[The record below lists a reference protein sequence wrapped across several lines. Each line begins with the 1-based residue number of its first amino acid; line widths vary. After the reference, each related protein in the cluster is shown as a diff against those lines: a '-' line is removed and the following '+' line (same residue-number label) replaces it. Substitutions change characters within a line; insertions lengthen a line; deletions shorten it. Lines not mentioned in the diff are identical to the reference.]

1 MLTVRMIALLA
12 VAACSRYAYA
22 QAIPAA
28 SGPGS
33 YVAVGVGFSS
43 YQADYGQRWIDG
55 GVAFVDVHPTWR
67 YGIEGEARML
77 KYHIAEGVKES
88 TYLAGPIVYL
98 RPRSFRPYAKFL
110 IGEGKIDLPFG
121 YGHGSF
127 LAYAPG
133 VGIDYLLSDRI
144 SIRAI
149 DLEYQQWP
157 QFKFGAL
164 HPYGVSA
171 AIVIRLNKV
180 SRYPR

>member
-1 MLTVRMIALLA
+1 MLTIRMIALLA
-12 VAACSRYAYA
+12 VAACSRNVCA
-22 QAIPAA
+22 QATPAA

-33 YVAVGVGFSS
+33 YVSAGVGFSS

-77 KYHIAEGVKES
+77 NYHTAEGVKES
-88 TYLAGPIVYL
+88 AYLVGPIIYL
-98 RPRSFRPYAKFL
+98 RPHRFRPYAKFL
-110 IGEGKIDLPFG
+110 IGAGKIDFPFG
-121 YGHGSF
+121 YGQGTF

-133 VGIDYLLSDRI
+133 AGIDYILSDRI
-144 SIRAI
+144 SVRAI

-157 QFKFGAL
+157 QFTFGAL

-171 AIVIRLNKV
+171 GIVIRLTKL